1 MRTLLKYT
9 VVLSCLAGLAS
20 MDAAVAKPRTP
31 IIARFMRIMTR
42 FTRIP
47 VLRSSS
53 SGGSFLD
60 PGTQVPV
67 GSTNQ
72 YVWQPAYDW
81 GNDP

>member
-20 MDAAVAKPRTP
+20 MDAAVAKPPTP

-53 SGGSFLD
+53 SGAAFSIQGLRFRRFDQSIRMAAGL
-60 PGTQVPV
+60 
-67 GSTNQ
+67 
-72 YVWQPAYDW
+72 
-81 GNDP
+81 